1 MNTLF
6 LPILAG
12 MGAFLGIALLSFFD
26 ASVMD
31 FALLMAPFGATV
43 VLVFGVPESP
53 LAQAKNVI
61 GGHLI
66 TASIGIIFTL
76 YIGVSPLTLALAS
89 GLAVTA
95 MLLTKTTHPP
105 AGANPILIMLA
116 GEGWSF
122 LVTPVLIGAVLLVL
136 VGKLMLVVKRNGVS
150 VLKRA

>member
-31 FALLMAPFGATV
+31 FALLMAPFGATA

-61 GGHLI
+61 GGYLI